1 MSELESPIHQAPIH
15 PGEHLAEFLEEY
27 EISEYRLAKT
37 INVPPRRI
45 NEIVKGKR
53 GISADT
59 AIRLGKAFRMSPE
72 SWLNLQKL
80 YELSCAR
87 QTVIDHIDPL
97 TEPPVAA

>member
-1 MSELESPIHQAPIH
+1 MSELLPPIH

-27 EISEYRLAKT
+27 GISEYRLAKT

-87 QTVIDHIDPL
+87 QTVIDHIAPL
-97 TEPPVAA
+97 IEPPVAA